1 MNSWIGGAVALVLM
15 STATLLQ
22 AQGTKADYE
31 RFDKIGGI
39 TGGKVFRTKVQP
51 HWLAG
56 TKCFWYRND
65 LGHGRKNF
73 VFVDAASGN
82 RKSAFDHDRLA
93 KDLAKETGKAFDAHK
108 LPFDAIEYKK
118 ADGDE
123 KGLLEEA
130 IYFKAEGKSW
140 KINLKDQSLTQETP
154 GSGKVSVLRG
164 IPAPR
169 QEASKL
175 LFSQPP
181 QPGAAA
187 TLPHEKPA
195 EPELQFP
202 QSHKEKKNG
211 VQKNGV
217 QKNAAQKE
225 EEKKV
230 EAFIKDHNVWLR
242 LGKDG
247 EEVALTT
254 DGKEGDGYQ
263 GNFQWSPDRRKLI
276 GFRHKKAQEH
286 IVHFVESSPKDQ
298 LQPKLH
304 SNSYLKPGDQIA
316 QTKPHL
322 FDIVEKKEVPL
333 DETLFANPWSIGSY
347 RWEKDSSRFTFY
359 YNQRGHGVVRIV
371 AIDSESGGVTALID
385 DTSKTFVNYAFYN
398 YRQFLESTNEMI
410 WMSERDGWNHLYLY
424 DFGSGQL
431 KNQITKG
438 PWIVRKVDRVDKA
451 RRQIWF
457 QAGGIY
463 PEQDPYYI
471 HHCRINFD
479 GTGLVRLTAGDGTHS
494 IEYSPDREF
503 IVDTYSRVDMP
514 PVNELRRVS
523 DGSLVCPLE
532 ESDASELEATVWQRP
547 ERFVAKGRDGKT
559 DIYGVI
565 YRPSNFDPN
574 KKYPVIEKIY
584 AGPHGSFVPKSF
596 SPCHGAQRWAE
607 LGFILVQIDGM
618 GTSHRSKAFHDV
630 CWKNVGDA
638 GFPDRILWIREAAKK
653 YPYMDI
659 SRVGIFGGSAGGQ
672 SSTGALLMHGDF
684 YKVAVSDCGCHDN
697 RMDKIWWNEAW
708 MGWPVGPEYAESSNV
723 THAHKLQGKLLLI
736 VGELDRN
743 VDPASTMQ
751 VVNALVKADR
761 DFDMLIIPGAGHGA
775 AGSAYGKRRQ
785 KDYFVRNLLGV
796 EPRWVP

>member
-1 MNSWIGGAVALVLM
+1 MKMSMSSLSAMNSWIGGAVALVLL
-15 STATLLQ
+15 STAAMLQ

-31 RFDKIGGI
+31 RFDKIGDI
-39 TGGKVFRTKVQP
+39 TGGKVFRAKVEA

-65 LGHGRKNF
+65 LGHGRKDF
-73 VFVDAASGN
+73 VFVDAAAGK
-82 RKSAFDHDRLA
+82 RKAAFDHERLA
-93 KDLAKETGKAFDAHK
+93 KDLAKATGKAFEAHK

-123 KGLLEEA
+123 KGLLGEA
-130 IYFKAEGKSW
+130 VYFKAVGKSW
-140 KINLKDQSLTQETP
+140 KINLKDQSLTEDTP
-154 GSGKVSVLRG
+154 GAGKASVLRG

-169 QEASKL
+169 QETSKL
-175 LFSQPP
+175 LFSQSP
-181 QPGAAA
+181 QPGAEAI
-187 TLPHEKPA
+187 LPHEKPA

-202 QSHKEKKNG
+202 QSPEAKKR
-211 VQKNGV
+211 
-217 QKNAAQKE
+217 AAQ
-225 EEKKV
+225 KV

-254 DGKEGDGYQ
+254 DGEEGDGYQ

-286 IVHFVESSPKDQ
+286 IVYFVESSPKDQ

-322 FDIVEKKEVPL
+322 FDIVGKKEIPL
-333 DETLFANPWSIGSY
+333 DETLFANPWSISSH

-359 YNQRGHGVVRIV
+359 YNQRGHGAVRIV
-371 AIDSESGGVTALID
+371 AIDAESGEVTALID
-385 DTSKTFVNYAFYN
+385 DTSKTFVNYSNYN
-398 YRQFLESTNEMI
+398 HRKLLESTNEMI

-438 PWIVRKVDRVDKA
+438 PWIVRKVDHVDAAK
-451 RRQIWF
+451 RQIWF
-457 QAGGIY
+457 QAGGIH

-471 HHCRINFD
+471 HYCRINFD
-479 GTGLVRLTAGDGTHS
+479 GTGLVKLTDGDGMHS

-532 ESDASELEATVWQRP
+532 NSEASELGATVWQRP

-565 YRPSNFDPN
+565 FRPSTFDPN

-607 LGFILVQIDGM
+607 LGFIVVQIDGM

-630 CWKNVGDA
+630 CWKNVGDG
-638 GFPDRILWIREAAKK
+638 GFPDRILWIKEAAKK

-659 SRVGIFGGSAGGQ
+659 RRVGIFGGSAGGQ
-672 SSTGALLMHGDF
+672 SSTGAVLMHGDF

-736 VGELDRN
+736 VGEMDRN

-761 DFDMLIIPGAGHGA
+761 DFDMLIIPGSGHGA

-796 EPRWVP
+796 EPRWEP

>member
-1 MNSWIGGAVALVLM
+1 MNSWIGGTVALVLM
-15 STATLLQ
+15 STATMLQ

-39 TGGKVFRTKVQP
+39 TGGKVFRTKVQA
-51 HWLAG
+51 HWLTG
-56 TKCFWYRND
+56 TKCFWYRNE

-73 VFVDAASGN
+73 VFVDAAAGK
-82 RKSAFDHDRLA
+82 RKVAFDHARLA
-93 KDLAKETGKAFDAHK
+93 KDLAKATGKAFDAHK

-118 ADGDE
+118 AVGDK
-123 KGLLEEA
+123 KGLLGEA
-130 IYFKAEGKSW
+130 VYFKAEGKSW
-140 KINLKDQSLTQETP
+140 KINLKDQSLTEDTP
-154 GSGKVSVLRG
+154 GPGKKVSVLRG

-169 QEASKL
+169 QGASKL
-175 LFSQPP
+175 LFSQSP
-181 QPGAAA
+181 QPGAEA

-202 QSHKEKKNG
+202 QSPKEKKD
-211 VQKNGV
+211 
-217 QKNAAQKE
+217 AARKE
-225 EEKKV
+225 AAKKV

-254 DGKEGDGYQ
+254 DGEEGDGYQ

-304 SNSYLKPGDQIA
+304 SNSYLKPGDEIA

-322 FDIVEKKEVPL
+322 FDIVGKKEVPL
-333 DETLFANPWSIGSY
+333 DETLFANPWSIGSH

-359 YNQRGHGVVRIV
+359 YNQRGHDVVRIV
-371 AIDSESGGVTALID
+371 AIDAGSGEVTALID
-385 DTSKTFVNYAFYN
+385 DPSKTFVNYSNYN
-398 YRQFLESTNEMI
+398 HRQLLESTNEMI
-410 WMSERDGWNHLYLY
+410 WMSERDGWNHLYLF

-438 PWIVRKVDRVDKA
+438 PWIVRKVDRVDTAK
-451 RRQIWF
+451 RQIWF

-471 HHCRINFD
+471 HYCRINFD
-479 GTGLVRLTAGDGTHS
+479 GTGLVKLTAGDGTHS

-532 ESDASELEATVWQRP
+532 KSDASELEATVWQKP
-547 ERFVAKGRDGKT
+547 EHFVAKGRDGKT
-559 DIYGVI
+559 NIYGVI
-565 YRPSNFDPN
+565 YRPSNFDLN
-574 KKYPVIEKIY
+574 KKYPVIEQIY
-584 AGPHGSFVPKSF
+584 AGPHGSFVPKNF

-630 CWKNVGDA
+630 CWKNVGDG
-638 GFPDRILWIREAAKK
+638 GFPDRILWIKEAAKK
-653 YPYMDI
+653 YPYMDL

-672 SSTGALLMHGDF
+672 SSTGALLNHGDF

-796 EPRWVP
+796 EPRWEP

>member
-1 MNSWIGGAVALVLM
+1 MKTSILSLFALNFRIGAAVALVLM
-15 STATLLQ
+15 SNSTMLP

-39 TGGKVFRTKVQP
+39 TGGKVFRTRVEAN
-51 HWLAG
+51 WLAG
-56 TKCFWYRND
+56 TKCFWYRNE
-65 LGHGRKNF
+65 LGQGRKDF
-73 VFVDAASGN
+73 VFVDAAIGK
-82 RKSAFDHDRLA
+82 RKAAFDHERLA
-93 KDLAKETGKAFDAHK
+93 KDLAKVTGKAFEAHK
-108 LPFDAIEYKK
+108 LPFDAIKYKK

-123 KGLLEEA
+123 KGFLEEA
-130 IYFKAEGKSW
+130 VYFQAVGKSW
-140 KINLKDQSLTQETP
+140 KINLKDHSLTEDTP
-154 GSGKVSVLRG
+154 RKGKKVSALRG
-164 IPAPR
+164 IPDPR

-175 LFSQPP
+175 VFSKSPES
-181 QPGAAA
+181 GVET
-187 TLPHEKPA
+187 TLPHGKSA
-195 EPELQFP
+195 DRELQCP
-202 QSHKEKKNG
+202 QSP
-211 VQKNGV
+211 
-217 QKNAAQKE
+217 KE
-225 EEKKV
+225 EKL

-242 LGKDG
+242 LGKGG

-254 DGKEGDGYQ
+254 DGEEGDGYQ
-263 GNFQWSPDRRKLI
+263 GNFQWSPDRKKLI
-276 GFRHKKAQEH
+276 GFRHKKAQER

-304 SNSYLKPGDQIA
+304 SNRYLKPGDQIA

-322 FDIVEKKEVPL
+322 FDIVGKKEVPL
-333 DETLFANPWSIGSY
+333 DETLFANPWNIGSY

-359 YNQRGHGVVRIV
+359 YNQRGHDVVRIV
-371 AIDSESGGVTALID
+371 AIDAESGAVTALID
-385 DTSKTFVNYAFYN
+385 DPSQTFVNYSNYN
-398 YRQFLESTNEMI
+398 HRSLLESTNEMI
-410 WMSERDGWNHLYLY
+410 WMSERDGWNHLYLF
-424 DFGSGQL
+424 DFGSGKL

-438 PWIVRKVDRVDKA
+438 PWIVRKVDQVDTAK
-451 RRQIWF
+451 RQIWF

-479 GTGLVRLTAGDGTHS
+479 GTGLVKLTAGNGTHS
-494 IEYSPDREF
+494 IKYSPDREF
-503 IVDTYSRVDMP
+503 IIDTYSRVDMP

-523 DGSLVCPLE
+523 DGSLVCLLE
-532 ESDASELEATVWQRP
+532 KSDASELEATVWQRP
-547 ERFVAKGRDGKT
+547 EHFVAKGRDGKT

-565 YRPSNFDPN
+565 YRPSTFDPN

-584 AGPHGSFVPKSF
+584 AGPHGSFVPKNF
-596 SPCHGAQRWAE
+596 SSCHGAQRWAE
-607 LGFILVQIDGM
+607 LGFIVVQIDGM

-630 CWKNVGDA
+630 CWKNVGDS
-638 GFPDRILWIREAAKK
+638 GFPDRILWIKKAAKK

-672 SSTGALLMHGDF
+672 SSTRALLMHGDF

-796 EPRWVP
+796 EPRWEQ

>member
-1 MNSWIGGAVALVLM
+1 MKKSILSLSALNFRIAAAVALVLISN
-15 STATLLQ
+15 STMLQ

-39 TGGKVFRTKVQP
+39 TGGKVFRTRVEAT
-51 HWLAG
+51 WLAG
-56 TKCFWYRND
+56 TKCFWYRNE
-65 LGHGRKNF
+65 LGQGRKDF
-73 VFVDAASGN
+73 VFVDAAIGK
-82 RKSAFDHDRLA
+82 RKAAFDHERLA
-93 KDLAKETGKAFDAHK
+93 KDLAKVTGKAFEAHK
-108 LPFDAIEYKK
+108 LPFDAIKYKK

-123 KGLLEEA
+123 KGFLEEA
-130 IYFKAEGKSW
+130 VYFQAVGKSW
-140 KINLKDQSLTQETP
+140 KINLKDHSLTEDTP
-154 GSGKVSVLRG
+154 RKGKKVSALRG
-164 IPAPR
+164 IPGPR

-175 LFSQPP
+175 VFSQSPES
-181 QPGAAA
+181 GVEA
-187 TLPHEKPA
+187 TLPHEKSA
-195 EPELQFP
+195 DPELQFP
-202 QSHKEKKNG
+202 QSPKDEKL
-211 VQKNGV
+211 
-217 QKNAAQKE
+217 
-225 EEKKV
+225 

-242 LGKDG
+242 QGKGG

-254 DGKEGDGYQ
+254 DGEEGDGYQ
-263 GNFQWSPDRRKLI
+263 GNFQWSPDRKKLI
-276 GFRHKKAQEH
+276 GFRHKKAQER

-304 SNSYLKPGDQIA
+304 SNRYLKPGDQIA

-322 FDIVEKKEVPL
+322 FDIVGKKEVPL
-333 DETLFANPWSIGSY
+333 DETLFANPWNIGSY

-359 YNQRGHGVVRIV
+359 YNQRGHDVVRIV
-371 AIDSESGGVTALID
+371 AIDAESGAVTALID
-385 DTSKTFVNYAFYN
+385 DPSQTFVNYSNYN
-398 YRQFLESTNEMI
+398 HRSLLESTNEMI
-410 WMSERDGWNHLYLY
+410 WMSERDGWNHLYLF
-424 DFGSGQL
+424 DFGSGKL

-438 PWIVRKVDRVDKA
+438 PWIVRKVDQVDTAK
-451 RRQIWF
+451 RQIWF

-471 HHCRINFD
+471 HYCRINFD
-479 GTGLVRLTAGDGTHS
+479 GTGLVKLTAGNGTHS
-494 IEYSPDREF
+494 IKYSPDREF
-503 IVDTYSRVDMP
+503 IIDTYSRVDMP

-523 DGSLVCPLE
+523 DGSLVCLLE
-532 ESDASELEATVWQRP
+532 KSDASELEATVWQRP
-547 ERFVAKGRDGKT
+547 EHFIAKGRDGKT

-565 YRPSNFDPN
+565 YRPSTFDPN

-596 SPCHGAQRWAE
+596 SSCHGAQRWAE
-607 LGFILVQIDGM
+607 LGFIVVQIDGM

-630 CWKNVGDA
+630 CWKNVGDS
-638 GFPDRILWIREAAKK
+638 GFPDRILWIKKAAKK

-659 SRVGIFGGSAGGQ
+659 NRVGIFGGSAGGQ
-672 SSTGALLMHGDF
+672 SSTRALLMHGDF

-796 EPRWVP
+796 EPRWEQ

>member
-1 MNSWIGGAVALVLM
+1 MKTSILSLSALNFRIGAAVVLVLISN
-15 STATLLQ
+15 STMLQ

-39 TGGKVFRTKVQP
+39 TGGKVFRTRVEAN
-51 HWLAG
+51 WLAG
-56 TKCFWYRND
+56 TKCFWYRNE
-65 LGHGRKNF
+65 LGQGRKDF
-73 VFVDAASGN
+73 VFVDAAIGK
-82 RKSAFDHDRLA
+82 RKAAFDHERLA
-93 KDLAKETGKAFDAHK
+93 NDLAKVTGKAFEAHK
-108 LPFDAIEYKK
+108 LPFDAIKYKK

-123 KGLLEEA
+123 KGFLEEA
-130 IYFKAEGKSW
+130 VYFQAVGKSW
-140 KINLKDQSLTQETP
+140 KINLKDHSLTEDTP
-154 GSGKVSVLRG
+154 RKGKKVSALRG
-164 IPAPR
+164 IPGPR

-175 LFSQPP
+175 VFSQSPES
-181 QPGAAA
+181 GVEA
-187 TLPHEKPA
+187 TLPHEKSA
-195 EPELQFP
+195 DPELQFP
-202 QSHKEKKNG
+202 QSPKDEKL
-211 VQKNGV
+211 
-217 QKNAAQKE
+217 
-225 EEKKV
+225 

-242 LGKDG
+242 LGKGG

-254 DGKEGDGYQ
+254 DGEEGDGYQ
-263 GNFQWSPDRRKLI
+263 GNFQWSPDRKKLI
-276 GFRHKKAQEH
+276 GFRHKKAQER

-304 SNSYLKPGDQIA
+304 SNRYLKPGDQIA

-322 FDIVEKKEVPL
+322 FDIVGKKEVPL
-333 DETLFANPWSIGSY
+333 DETLFANPWNIGSY

-359 YNQRGHGVVRIV
+359 YNQRGHDVVRIV
-371 AIDSESGGVTALID
+371 AIDAESGAVTALID
-385 DTSKTFVNYAFYN
+385 DPSQTFVNYSNYN
-398 YRQFLESTNEMI
+398 HRSLLESTNEMI
-410 WMSERDGWNHLYLY
+410 WMSERDGWNHLYLF
-424 DFGSGQL
+424 DFGSGKL

-438 PWIVRKVDRVDKA
+438 PWIVRKVDQVDTAK
-451 RRQIWF
+451 RQIWF

-471 HHCRINFD
+471 HYCRINFD
-479 GTGLVRLTAGDGTHS
+479 GTGLVKLTAGNGTHS

-503 IVDTYSRVDMP
+503 IIDTYSRVDMP

-523 DGSLVCPLE
+523 DGSLVCLLE
-532 ESDASELEATVWQRP
+532 KSDASELEATVWQRP
-547 ERFVAKGRDGKT
+547 EHFVAKGRDGKT

-565 YRPSNFDPN
+565 YRPSTFDPN

-596 SPCHGAQRWAE
+596 SSCHGAQRWAE
-607 LGFILVQIDGM
+607 LGFIVVQIDGM

-630 CWKNVGDA
+630 CWKNVGDS
-638 GFPDRILWIREAAKK
+638 GFPDRILWIKKAAKK

-659 SRVGIFGGSAGGQ
+659 NRVGIFGGSAGGQ
-672 SSTGALLMHGDF
+672 SSTRALLMHGDF

-796 EPRWVP
+796 EPRWEQ

>member
-1 MNSWIGGAVALVLM
+1 MKTSILSLSALNFRIGSAVALVLISN
-15 STATLLQ
+15 STMLQ

-39 TGGKVFRTKVQP
+39 TGGKVFRTRVEAN
-51 HWLAG
+51 WLTG
-56 TKCFWYRND
+56 TKCFWYRNE
-65 LGHGRKNF
+65 LGQGRKDF
-73 VFVDAASGN
+73 VFVDAAIGK
-82 RKSAFDHDRLA
+82 RKAAFDHERLA
-93 KDLAKETGKAFDAHK
+93 KDLAKVTGKAFEAHK
-108 LPFDAIEYKK
+108 LPFDAIKYKK

-123 KGLLEEA
+123 KGFLEEA
-130 IYFKAEGKSW
+130 VYFQAVGKSW
-140 KINLKDQSLTQETP
+140 KINLKDHSLTEDTLRK
-154 GSGKVSVLRG
+154 GKKVSALRG
-164 IPAPR
+164 IPGPR

-175 LFSQPP
+175 VFSQSPES
-181 QPGAAA
+181 GVEA
-187 TLPHEKPA
+187 TLPHEKSA
-195 EPELQFP
+195 DPELQFP
-202 QSHKEKKNG
+202 QSPKDEKL
-211 VQKNGV
+211 
-217 QKNAAQKE
+217 
-225 EEKKV
+225 

-242 LGKDG
+242 QGKGG

-254 DGKEGDGYQ
+254 DGEEGDGYQ
-263 GNFQWSPDRRKLI
+263 GNFQWSPDRKKLI
-276 GFRHKKAQEH
+276 GFRHKKAQER

-304 SNSYLKPGDQIA
+304 SNRYLKPGDQIA

-322 FDIVEKKEVPL
+322 FDIVGKKEVPL
-333 DETLFANPWSIGSY
+333 DETLFANPWNIGSY

-359 YNQRGHGVVRIV
+359 YNQRGHDVVRIV
-371 AIDSESGGVTALID
+371 AIDAESGAVTALID
-385 DTSKTFVNYAFYN
+385 DPSQTFVNYSNYN
-398 YRQFLESTNEMI
+398 HRSLLESTNEMI
-410 WMSERDGWNHLYLY
+410 WMSERDGWNHLYFF
-424 DFGSGQL
+424 DFGSGKL

-438 PWIVRKVDRVDKA
+438 PWIVRKVDKVDTAK
-451 RRQIWF
+451 RQIWF

-471 HHCRINFD
+471 HYCRINFD
-479 GTGLVRLTAGDGTHS
+479 GTGLVKLTAGNGTHS
-494 IEYSPDREF
+494 IKYSPDREF
-503 IVDTYSRVDMP
+503 IIDTYSRVDMP

-523 DGSLVCPLE
+523 DGSLVCLLE
-532 ESDASELEATVWQRP
+532 KSDASELEATVWQRP
-547 ERFVAKGRDGKT
+547 EHFVAKGRDGKT

-565 YRPSNFDPN
+565 YRPSTFDPK

-596 SPCHGAQRWAE
+596 SSCHGAQRWAE
-607 LGFILVQIDGM
+607 LGFIVVQIDGM

-630 CWKNVGDA
+630 CWKNVGDS
-638 GFPDRILWIREAAKK
+638 GFPDRILWIKKAAKE

-659 SRVGIFGGSAGGQ
+659 NRVGIFGGSAGGQ
-672 SSTGALLMHGDF
+672 SSTRALLMHGDF

-796 EPRWVP
+796 EPRWEQ

>member
-1 MNSWIGGAVALVLM
+1 MKTSILSLFALNFRIGAAVALVLM
-15 STATLLQ
+15 SNSTMLP

-39 TGGKVFRTKVQP
+39 TGGKVFRTRVEAN
-51 HWLAG
+51 WLAG
-56 TKCFWYRND
+56 TKCFWYRNE
-65 LGHGRKNF
+65 LGQGRKDF
-73 VFVDAASGN
+73 VFVDAAIGK
-82 RKSAFDHDRLA
+82 RKAAFDHERLA
-93 KDLAKETGKAFDAHK
+93 KDLAKVTGKAFEAHK
-108 LPFDAIEYKK
+108 LPFDAIKYKK

-123 KGLLEEA
+123 KGFLEEA
-130 IYFKAEGKSW
+130 VYFQAVGKSW
-140 KINLKDQSLTQETP
+140 KINLKDHSLTEDTP
-154 GSGKVSVLRG
+154 RKGKKVSALRE
-164 IPAPR
+164 IPDPR

-175 LFSQPP
+175 VFSQSPES
-181 QPGAAA
+181 GVET
-187 TLPHEKPA
+187 TLPHGKSA
-195 EPELQFP
+195 DRELQFP
-202 QSHKEKKNG
+202 QSP
-211 VQKNGV
+211 
-217 QKNAAQKE
+217 KE
-225 EEKKV
+225 EKLK
-230 EAFIKDHNVWLR
+230 AFIKDHNVWLR
-242 LGKDG
+242 LGKGG

-254 DGKEGDGYQ
+254 DGEEGDGYQ
-263 GNFQWSPDRRKLI
+263 GNFQWSPDRKKLI
-276 GFRHKKAQEH
+276 GFRHKKAQER

-304 SNSYLKPGDQIA
+304 SNRYLKPGDQIA

-322 FDIVEKKEVPL
+322 FDIVGKKEVPL
-333 DETLFANPWSIGSY
+333 DETLFANPWNIGSY

-359 YNQRGHGVVRIV
+359 YNQRGHDVVRIV
-371 AIDSESGGVTALID
+371 AIDAESGAVTALID
-385 DTSKTFVNYAFYN
+385 DPSQTFVNYSNYN
-398 YRQFLESTNEMI
+398 HRSLLESTNEMI
-410 WMSERDGWNHLYLY
+410 WMSERDGWNHLYLF
-424 DFGSGQL
+424 DFGSGKL

-438 PWIVRKVDRVDKA
+438 PWIVRKVDQVDTAK
-451 RRQIWF
+451 RQIWF

-479 GTGLVRLTAGDGTHS
+479 GTGLVKLTAGNGTHS
-494 IEYSPDREF
+494 IKYSPDREF
-503 IVDTYSRVDMP
+503 IIDTYSRVDMP

-523 DGSLVCPLE
+523 DGSLVCLLE
-532 ESDASELEATVWQRP
+532 KSDASELEATVWQRP
-547 ERFVAKGRDGKT
+547 EHFVAKGRDGKT

-565 YRPSNFDPN
+565 YRPSTFDPN

-584 AGPHGSFVPKSF
+584 AGPHGSFVPKNF
-596 SPCHGAQRWAE
+596 SSCHGAQRWAE
-607 LGFILVQIDGM
+607 LGFIVVQIDGM

-630 CWKNVGDA
+630 CWKNVGDS
-638 GFPDRILWIREAAKK
+638 GFPDRILWIKKAAKK

-672 SSTGALLMHGDF
+672 SSTRALLMHGDF

-796 EPRWVP
+796 EPRWEQ

>member
-1 MNSWIGGAVALVLM
+1 MKTSILSLSALNFRIGSSVALVLISN
-15 STATLLQ
+15 STMLQ

-39 TGGKVFRTKVQP
+39 TGGKVFRTRVEAN
-51 HWLAG
+51 WLTG
-56 TKCFWYRND
+56 TKCFWYRNE
-65 LGHGRKNF
+65 LGQGRKDF
-73 VFVDAASGN
+73 VFVDAAIGK
-82 RKSAFDHDRLA
+82 RKAAFDHERLA
-93 KDLAKETGKAFDAHK
+93 KDLAKVTGKAFEAHK
-108 LPFDAIEYKK
+108 LPFDAIKYKK

-123 KGLLEEA
+123 KGFLEEA
-130 IYFKAEGKSW
+130 VYFQAVGKSW
-140 KINLKDQSLTQETP
+140 KINLKDHSLTEDTLRK
-154 GSGKVSVLRG
+154 GKKVSALRG
-164 IPAPR
+164 IPGPR

-175 LFSQPP
+175 VFSQSPES
-181 QPGAAA
+181 GVEA
-187 TLPHEKPA
+187 TLPHEKSA
-195 EPELQFP
+195 DPELQFP
-202 QSHKEKKNG
+202 QSP
-211 VQKNGV
+211 
-217 QKNAAQKE
+217 KE
-225 EEKKV
+225 EKL

-242 LGKDG
+242 LGKGG

-254 DGKEGDGYQ
+254 DGEEGDGYQ
-263 GNFQWSPDRRKLI
+263 GNFQWSPDRKKLI
-276 GFRHKKAQEH
+276 GFRHKKAQER

-304 SNSYLKPGDQIA
+304 SNRYLKPGDQIA

-322 FDIVEKKEVPL
+322 FDIVGKKEVPL
-333 DETLFANPWSIGSY
+333 DETLFANPWNIGSY

-359 YNQRGHGVVRIV
+359 YNQRGHDVVRIV
-371 AIDSESGGVTALID
+371 AIDAESGAVTALID
-385 DTSKTFVNYAFYN
+385 DPSQTFVNYSNYN
-398 YRQFLESTNEMI
+398 HRSLLESTNEMI
-410 WMSERDGWNHLYLY
+410 WMSERDGWNHLYFF
-424 DFGSGQL
+424 DFGSGKL

-438 PWIVRKVDRVDKA
+438 PWIVRKVDKVDTAK
-451 RRQIWF
+451 RQIWF

-471 HHCRINFD
+471 HYCRINFD
-479 GTGLVRLTAGDGTHS
+479 GTGLVKLTAGNGTHS
-494 IEYSPDREF
+494 IKYSPDREF
-503 IVDTYSRVDMP
+503 IIDTYSRVDMP

-523 DGSLVCPLE
+523 DGSLVCLLE
-532 ESDASELEATVWQRP
+532 KSDASELEATVWQRP
-547 ERFVAKGRDGKT
+547 EHFVAKGRDGKT

-565 YRPSNFDPN
+565 YRPSTFDPK

-596 SPCHGAQRWAE
+596 SSCHGAQRWAE
-607 LGFILVQIDGM
+607 LGFIVVQIDGM

-630 CWKNVGDA
+630 CWKNVGDS
-638 GFPDRILWIREAAKK
+638 GFPDRILWIKKAAKE

-659 SRVGIFGGSAGGQ
+659 NRVGIFGGSAGGQ
-672 SSTGALLMHGDF
+672 SSTRALLMHGDF

-796 EPRWVP
+796 EPRWEQ

>member
-1 MNSWIGGAVALVLM
+1 MALVLISN
-15 STATLLQ
+15 STMLQ

-39 TGGKVFRTKVQP
+39 TGGKVFRTRVEAN
-51 HWLAG
+51 WLTG
-56 TKCFWYRND
+56 TKCFWYRNE
-65 LGHGRKNF
+65 LGQGRKDF
-73 VFVDAASGN
+73 VFVDAAIGK
-82 RKSAFDHDRLA
+82 RKAAFDHERLA
-93 KDLAKETGKAFDAHK
+93 KDLTKVTGKAFEAHK
-108 LPFDAIEYKK
+108 LPFDAIKYKK

-123 KGLLEEA
+123 KGFLEEA
-130 IYFKAEGKSW
+130 VYFQAVGKSW
-140 KINLKDQSLTQETP
+140 KINLKDHSLTEDTLRK
-154 GSGKVSVLRG
+154 SKKVSALRG
-164 IPAPR
+164 IPGPR

-175 LFSQPP
+175 VFSQSPES
-181 QPGAAA
+181 GVEA
-187 TLPHEKPA
+187 TLPHEKSA
-195 EPELQFP
+195 DPELQFP
-202 QSHKEKKNG
+202 QSPKDEKL
-211 VQKNGV
+211 
-217 QKNAAQKE
+217 
-225 EEKKV
+225 

-242 LGKDG
+242 LGKGG

-254 DGKEGDGYQ
+254 DGEEGDGYQ
-263 GNFQWSPDRRKLI
+263 SNFQWSPDRKKLI
-276 GFRHKKAQEH
+276 GFRHKKARER

-304 SNSYLKPGDQIA
+304 SNLYLKPGDQIA

-322 FDIVEKKEVPL
+322 FDIVGKKEVPL
-333 DETLFANPWSIGSY
+333 DETLFANPWNIGSY

-359 YNQRGHGVVRIV
+359 YNQRGHDVVRIV
-371 AIDSESGGVTALID
+371 AIDAESGAVTALID
-385 DTSKTFVNYAFYN
+385 DPSQTFVNYSNYN
-398 YRQFLESTNEMI
+398 HRSLLESTNEMI
-410 WMSERDGWNHLYLY
+410 WMSERDGWNHLYLF
-424 DFGSGQL
+424 DFGSGKL

-438 PWIVRKVDRVDKA
+438 PWIVRKVDKVDTAK
-451 RRQIWF
+451 RQIWF

-479 GTGLVRLTAGDGTHS
+479 GTGLVKLTAGNGTHS
-494 IEYSPDREF
+494 IKYSPDREF
-503 IVDTYSRVDMP
+503 IIDTYSRVDMP

-523 DGSLVCPLE
+523 DGSLVCLLE
-532 ESDASELEATVWQRP
+532 KSDASELEATVWQRP
-547 ERFVAKGRDGKT
+547 EHFVAKGRDGKT

-565 YRPSNFDPN
+565 YRPSTFDPN

-596 SPCHGAQRWAE
+596 SSCHGAQRWAE
-607 LGFILVQIDGM
+607 LGFIVVQIDGM

-630 CWKNVGDA
+630 CWKNVGDS
-638 GFPDRILWIREAAKK
+638 GFPDRILWIKKAAKK

-659 SRVGIFGGSAGGQ
+659 NRVGIFGGSAGGQ
-672 SSTGALLMHGDF
+672 SSTRALLMHGDF

-796 EPRWVP
+796 EPRWEQ

>member
-1 MNSWIGGAVALVLM
+1 MKTSILSLSALNLRIGSAVALVLISN
-15 STATLLQ
+15 STMLQ

-39 TGGKVFRTKVQP
+39 TGGKVFRTRVEAN
-51 HWLAG
+51 WLAG
-56 TKCFWYRND
+56 TKCFWYRNE
-65 LGHGRKNF
+65 LGQGRKDF
-73 VFVDAASGN
+73 VFVDAAIGK
-82 RKSAFDHDRLA
+82 RKAAFDHERLA
-93 KDLAKETGKAFDAHK
+93 KDLAKVTGKAFEAHK
-108 LPFDAIEYKK
+108 LPFDAIKYKK

-123 KGLLEEA
+123 KGFLEEA
-130 IYFKAEGKSW
+130 VYFQAVGKSW
-140 KINLKDQSLTQETP
+140 KINLKDHSLTEDTP
-154 GSGKVSVLRG
+154 RKGKKVSALRG
-164 IPAPR
+164 IPGPR

-175 LFSQPP
+175 VFSQSPES
-181 QPGAAA
+181 GVEA
-187 TLPHEKPA
+187 TLPHEKSA
-195 EPELQFP
+195 DPELQFP
-202 QSHKEKKNG
+202 QSP
-211 VQKNGV
+211 
-217 QKNAAQKE
+217 KE
-225 EEKKV
+225 EKL

-242 LGKDG
+242 LGKGG

-254 DGKEGDGYQ
+254 DGEEGDGYQ
-263 GNFQWSPDRRKLI
+263 GNFQWSPDRKKLI
-276 GFRHKKAQEH
+276 GFRHKKAQER

-304 SNSYLKPGDQIA
+304 SNRYLKPGDQIA

-322 FDIVEKKEVPL
+322 FDIVGKKEVPL
-333 DETLFANPWSIGSY
+333 DETLFANPWNIGSY

-359 YNQRGHGVVRIV
+359 YNQRGHDVVRIV
-371 AIDSESGGVTALID
+371 AIDAESGAVTALID
-385 DTSKTFVNYAFYN
+385 DPSQTFVNYSNYN
-398 YRQFLESTNEMI
+398 HRSLLESTNEMI
-410 WMSERDGWNHLYLY
+410 WMSERDGWNHLYLF
-424 DFGSGQL
+424 DFGSGKL

-438 PWIVRKVDRVDKA
+438 PWIVRKVDQVDTAK
-451 RRQIWF
+451 RQIWF

-471 HHCRINFD
+471 HYCRINFD
-479 GTGLVRLTAGDGTHS
+479 GTGLVKLTAGNGTHS
-494 IEYSPDREF
+494 IKYSPDREF
-503 IVDTYSRVDMP
+503 IIDTYSRVDMP

-523 DGSLVCPLE
+523 DGSLVCLLE
-532 ESDASELEATVWQRP
+532 NSDASELEATVWQRP
-547 ERFVAKGRDGKT
+547 EHFIAKGRDGKT

-565 YRPSNFDPN
+565 YRPSTFDPN

-596 SPCHGAQRWAE
+596 SSCHGAQRWAE
-607 LGFILVQIDGM
+607 LGFIVVQIDGM

-630 CWKNVGDA
+630 CWKNVGDS
-638 GFPDRILWIREAAKK
+638 GFPDRILWIKKAAKK

-659 SRVGIFGGSAGGQ
+659 NRVGIFGGSAGGQ
-672 SSTGALLMHGDF
+672 SSTRALLMHGDF

-796 EPRWVP
+796 EPRWEQ

>member
-1 MNSWIGGAVALVLM
+1 MKTSILSLSALNFRIGSAVALVLISN
-15 STATLLQ
+15 STMLQ

-39 TGGKVFRTKVQP
+39 TGGKVFRTRVEAN
-51 HWLAG
+51 WLTG
-56 TKCFWYRND
+56 TKCFWYRNE
-65 LGHGRKNF
+65 LGQGRKDF
-73 VFVDAASGN
+73 VFVDAAIGK
-82 RKSAFDHDRLA
+82 RKAAFDHERLA
-93 KDLAKETGKAFDAHK
+93 KDLAKVTGKAFEAHK
-108 LPFDAIEYKK
+108 LPFDAIKYKK

-123 KGLLEEA
+123 KGFLEEA
-130 IYFKAEGKSW
+130 VYFQAVGKSW
-140 KINLKDQSLTQETP
+140 KINLKDHSLTEDTP
-154 GSGKVSVLRG
+154 RKGKKVSALRG
-164 IPAPR
+164 IPGPR

-175 LFSQPP
+175 VFSQSPES
-181 QPGAAA
+181 GVEA
-187 TLPHEKPA
+187 TLPHEKSA
-195 EPELQFP
+195 DPELQFP
-202 QSHKEKKNG
+202 QSPKDEKL
-211 VQKNGV
+211 
-217 QKNAAQKE
+217 
-225 EEKKV
+225 

-242 LGKDG
+242 QGKGG

-254 DGKEGDGYQ
+254 DGEEGDGYQ
-263 GNFQWSPDRRKLI
+263 GNFQWSPDRKKLI
-276 GFRHKKAQEH
+276 GFRHKKAQER

-304 SNSYLKPGDQIA
+304 SNRYLKPGDQIA

-322 FDIVEKKEVPL
+322 FDIVGKKEVPL
-333 DETLFANPWSIGSY
+333 DETLFANPWNIGSY

-359 YNQRGHGVVRIV
+359 YNQRGHDVVRIV
-371 AIDSESGGVTALID
+371 AIDAESGAVTALID
-385 DTSKTFVNYAFYN
+385 DPSQTFVNYSNYN
-398 YRQFLESTNEMI
+398 HRSLLESTNEMI
-410 WMSERDGWNHLYLY
+410 WMSERDGWNHLYFF
-424 DFGSGQL
+424 DFGSGKL

-438 PWIVRKVDRVDKA
+438 PWIVRKVDKVDTAK
-451 RRQIWF
+451 RQIWF

-471 HHCRINFD
+471 HYCRINFD
-479 GTGLVRLTAGDGTHS
+479 GTGLVKLTAGNGTHS
-494 IEYSPDREF
+494 IKYSPDREF
-503 IVDTYSRVDMP
+503 IIDTYSRVDMP

-523 DGSLVCPLE
+523 DGSLVCLLE
-532 ESDASELEATVWQRP
+532 KSDASELEATVWQRP
-547 ERFVAKGRDGKT
+547 EHFVAKGRDGKT

-565 YRPSNFDPN
+565 YRPSTFDPK

-596 SPCHGAQRWAE
+596 SSCHGAQRWAE
-607 LGFILVQIDGM
+607 LGFIVVQIDGM

-630 CWKNVGDA
+630 CWKNVGDS
-638 GFPDRILWIREAAKK
+638 GFPDRILWIKKAAKK

-659 SRVGIFGGSAGGQ
+659 NRVGIFGGSAGGQ
-672 SSTGALLMHGDF
+672 SSTRALLMHGDF

-796 EPRWVP
+796 EPRWEQ

>member
-1 MNSWIGGAVALVLM
+1 MKTSILSLSALNFRIAAAVALVLISN
-15 STATLLQ
+15 STMLQ

-39 TGGKVFRTKVQP
+39 TGGKVFRTRVEAN
-51 HWLAG
+51 WLAG
-56 TKCFWYRND
+56 TKCFWYRNE
-65 LGHGRKNF
+65 LGQGRKDF
-73 VFVDAASGN
+73 VFVDAAIGK
-82 RKSAFDHDRLA
+82 RKAAFDHERLA
-93 KDLAKETGKAFDAHK
+93 KGLAKVTGKAYEAHN
-108 LPFDAIEYKK
+108 LPFDANNNEK

-123 KGLLEEA
+123 KGFLEEA
-130 IYFKAEGKSW
+130 VYFQAIGKSW
-140 KINLKDQSLTQETP
+140 KINLKDHSLTEDTP
-154 GSGKVSVLRG
+154 RKGKKVSALRG
-164 IPAPR
+164 IPGPR

-175 LFSQPP
+175 VFSQSPES
-181 QPGAAA
+181 GVEA
-187 TLPHEKPA
+187 TLPHEKSA
-195 EPELQFP
+195 DPELQFP
-202 QSHKEKKNG
+202 QSP
-211 VQKNGV
+211 
-217 QKNAAQKE
+217 KE
-225 EEKKV
+225 EKL

-242 LGKDG
+242 LGKGG

-254 DGKEGDGYQ
+254 DGEEGDGYQ
-263 GNFQWSPDRRKLI
+263 GNFQWSPDRKKLI
-276 GFRHKKAQEH
+276 GFRHKKAQER

-304 SNSYLKPGDQIA
+304 SNRYLKPGDQIA

-322 FDIVEKKEVPL
+322 FDIVGKKEVPL
-333 DETLFANPWSIGSY
+333 DETLFANPWNIGSY

-359 YNQRGHGVVRIV
+359 YNQRGHDVVRIV
-371 AIDSESGGVTALID
+371 AIDAESGAVTALID
-385 DTSKTFVNYAFYN
+385 DPSQTFVNYSNYN
-398 YRQFLESTNEMI
+398 HRSLLESTNEMI
-410 WMSERDGWNHLYLY
+410 WMSERDGWNHLYLF
-424 DFGSGQL
+424 DFGSGKL

-438 PWIVRKVDRVDKA
+438 PWIVRKVDKVDTAK
-451 RRQIWF
+451 RQIWF

-471 HHCRINFD
+471 HYCRINFD
-479 GTGLVRLTAGDGTHS
+479 GTGLVKLTAGNGTHS
-494 IEYSPDREF
+494 IKYSPDREF
-503 IVDTYSRVDMP
+503 IIDTYSRVDMP

-523 DGSLVCPLE
+523 DGSLVCLLE
-532 ESDASELEATVWQRP
+532 KSDASELEATVWQRP
-547 ERFVAKGRDGKT
+547 EHFIAKGRDGKT

-565 YRPSNFDPN
+565 YRPSTFDPN

-596 SPCHGAQRWAE
+596 SSCHGAQRWAE
-607 LGFILVQIDGM
+607 LGFIVVQIDGM

-630 CWKNVGDA
+630 CWKNVGDS
-638 GFPDRILWIREAAKK
+638 GFPDRILWIKKAAKK

-659 SRVGIFGGSAGGQ
+659 NRVGIFGGSAGGQ
-672 SSTGALLMHGDF
+672 SSTRALLMHGDF

-796 EPRWVP
+796 EPRWEQ

>member
-1 MNSWIGGAVALVLM
+1 MKTSILSLSALNFRIGSAVALVLISN
-15 STATLLQ
+15 STMLQ

-39 TGGKVFRTKVQP
+39 TGGKVFRTRVEAN
-51 HWLAG
+51 WLTG
-56 TKCFWYRND
+56 TKCFWYRNE
-65 LGHGRKNF
+65 LGQGRKDF
-73 VFVDAASGN
+73 VFVDAAIGK
-82 RKSAFDHDRLA
+82 RKAAFDHERLA
-93 KDLAKETGKAFDAHK
+93 KDLAKVTGKAFEAHK
-108 LPFDAIEYKK
+108 LPFDAIKYKK

-123 KGLLEEA
+123 KGFLEEA
-130 IYFKAEGKSW
+130 VYFQAVGKSW
-140 KINLKDQSLTQETP
+140 KINLKDHSLTEDTLRK
-154 GSGKVSVLRG
+154 GKKVSALRG
-164 IPAPR
+164 IPGPR

-175 LFSQPP
+175 VFSQSPES
-181 QPGAAA
+181 GVEA
-187 TLPHEKPA
+187 TLPHEKSA
-195 EPELQFP
+195 DPELQFP
-202 QSHKEKKNG
+202 QSPKDEKL
-211 VQKNGV
+211 
-217 QKNAAQKE
+217 
-225 EEKKV
+225 

-242 LGKDG
+242 QGKGG

-263 GNFQWSPDRRKLI
+263 GNFQWSPDRKKLI
-276 GFRHKKAQEH
+276 GFRHKKAQER

-304 SNSYLKPGDQIA
+304 SNRYLKPGDQIA

-322 FDIVEKKEVPL
+322 FDIVGKKEVPL
-333 DETLFANPWSIGSY
+333 DETLFANPWNIGSY

-359 YNQRGHGVVRIV
+359 YNQRGHDVVRIV
-371 AIDSESGGVTALID
+371 AIDAESGAVTALID
-385 DTSKTFVNYAFYN
+385 DPSQTFVNYSNYN
-398 YRQFLESTNEMI
+398 HRSLLESTNEMI
-410 WMSERDGWNHLYLY
+410 WMSERDGWNHLYLF
-424 DFGSGQL
+424 DFGSGKL

-438 PWIVRKVDRVDKA
+438 PWIVRKVDKVDTAK
-451 RRQIWF
+451 RQIWF

-471 HHCRINFD
+471 HYCRINFD
-479 GTGLVRLTAGDGTHS
+479 GTGLVKLTAGNGTHS
-494 IEYSPDREF
+494 IKYSPDREF
-503 IVDTYSRVDMP
+503 IIDTYSRVDMP

-523 DGSLVCPLE
+523 DGSLVCLIE
-532 ESDASELEATVWQRP
+532 KSDASELEATVWQRP
-547 ERFVAKGRDGKT
+547 EHFVAKGRDGKT

-565 YRPSNFDPN
+565 YRPSTFDPK

-596 SPCHGAQRWAE
+596 SSCHGAQRWAE
-607 LGFILVQIDGM
+607 LGFIVVQIDGM

-630 CWKNVGDA
+630 CWKNVGDS
-638 GFPDRILWIREAAKK
+638 GFPDRILWIKKAAKE

-659 SRVGIFGGSAGGQ
+659 NRVGIFGGSAGGQ
-672 SSTGALLMHGDF
+672 SSTRALLMHGDF

-796 EPRWVP
+796 EPRWEQ

>member
-1 MNSWIGGAVALVLM
+1 MKTSILSLSALNFRIGAAVALVLM
-15 STATLLQ
+15 SNSTMLQ

-39 TGGKVFRTKVQP
+39 TGGKVFRTRVEAN
-51 HWLAG
+51 WLAG
-56 TKCFWYRND
+56 TKCFWYRNE
-65 LGHGRKNF
+65 LGQGRKDF
-73 VFVDAASGN
+73 VFVDAAIGK
-82 RKSAFDHDRLA
+82 RKAAFDHERLA
-93 KDLAKETGKAFDAHK
+93 KDLAKVTGKAFEAHK
-108 LPFDAIEYKK
+108 LPFDAIKYKK

-123 KGLLEEA
+123 KGFLEEA
-130 IYFKAEGKSW
+130 VYFQAVGKSW
-140 KINLKDQSLTQETP
+140 KINLKDHSLTEDTP
-154 GSGKVSVLRG
+154 RKGKKVSALRG
-164 IPAPR
+164 IPGPR
-169 QEASKL
+169 HEASKL
-175 LFSQPP
+175 VFSQSPES
-181 QPGAAA
+181 GVEA
-187 TLPHEKPA
+187 TLPHEKSA
-195 EPELQFP
+195 DPELQFP
-202 QSHKEKKNG
+202 QSP
-211 VQKNGV
+211 
-217 QKNAAQKE
+217 KE
-225 EEKKV
+225 EKL

-242 LGKDG
+242 LGKGG

-254 DGKEGDGYQ
+254 DGEEGDGYQ
-263 GNFQWSPDRRKLI
+263 GNFQWSPDRKKLI
-276 GFRHKKAQEH
+276 GFRHKKAQER

-304 SNSYLKPGDQIA
+304 SNRYLKPGDQIA

-322 FDIVEKKEVPL
+322 FDIVGKKEVPL
-333 DETLFANPWSIGSY
+333 DETLFANPWNIGSY

-359 YNQRGHGVVRIV
+359 YNQRGHDVVRIV
-371 AIDSESGGVTALID
+371 AIDAESGAVTALID
-385 DTSKTFVNYAFYN
+385 DPSQTFVNYSNYN
-398 YRQFLESTNEMI
+398 HRSLLESTNEMI
-410 WMSERDGWNHLYLY
+410 WMSERDGWNHLYLF
-424 DFGSGQL
+424 DFGSGKL

-438 PWIVRKVDRVDKA
+438 PWIVRKVDQVDTAK
-451 RRQIWF
+451 RQIWF

-479 GTGLVRLTAGDGTHS
+479 GTGLVKLTAGNGTHS
-494 IEYSPDREF
+494 IKYSPDREF
-503 IVDTYSRVDMP
+503 IIDTYSRVDMP

-523 DGSLVCPLE
+523 DGSLVCLLE
-532 ESDASELEATVWQRP
+532 KSDASELEATVWQRP
-547 ERFVAKGRDGKT
+547 EHFVAKGRDGKT

-565 YRPSNFDPN
+565 YRPSTFDPN

-596 SPCHGAQRWAE
+596 SSCHGAQRWAE
-607 LGFILVQIDGM
+607 LGFIVVQIDGM

-630 CWKNVGDA
+630 CWKNVGDS
-638 GFPDRILWIREAAKK
+638 GFPDRILWIKKAAKK

-659 SRVGIFGGSAGGQ
+659 NRVGIFGGSAGGQ
-672 SSTGALLMHGDF
+672 SSTRALLMHGDF

-708 MGWPVGPEYAESSNV
+708 MGWPVGPEYSESSNV
-723 THAHKLQGKLLLI
+723 THAHRLQGKLLLI

-796 EPRWVP
+796 EPRWEQ

>member
-1 MNSWIGGAVALVLM
+1 MKTSILSLSALNFRIGAAVALVLISN
-15 STATLLQ
+15 STMLQ

-39 TGGKVFRTKVQP
+39 TGGKVFRTRVEAN
-51 HWLAG
+51 WLTG
-56 TKCFWYRND
+56 TKCFWYRNE
-65 LGHGRKNF
+65 LGQGRKDF
-73 VFVDAASGN
+73 VFVDAAIGK
-82 RKSAFDHDRLA
+82 RKAAFDHERLA
-93 KDLAKETGKAFDAHK
+93 KDLAKVTGKAFEAHK
-108 LPFDAIEYKK
+108 LPFDAIKYKK

-123 KGLLEEA
+123 KGFLEEA
-130 IYFKAEGKSW
+130 VYFQAVGKSW
-140 KINLKDQSLTQETP
+140 KINLKDHSLTEDTLRK
-154 GSGKVSVLRG
+154 GKKVSALRG
-164 IPAPR
+164 IPGPR

-175 LFSQPP
+175 VFSQSPES
-181 QPGAAA
+181 GVEA
-187 TLPHEKPA
+187 TLPHEKSA
-195 EPELQFP
+195 DPELQFP
-202 QSHKEKKNG
+202 QSPKDEKL
-211 VQKNGV
+211 
-217 QKNAAQKE
+217 
-225 EEKKV
+225 

-242 LGKDG
+242 LGKGG

-254 DGKEGDGYQ
+254 DGEEGDGYQ
-263 GNFQWSPDRRKLI
+263 SNFQWSPDRKKLI
-276 GFRHKKAQEH
+276 GFRHKKAQER

-304 SNSYLKPGDQIA
+304 SNRYLKPGDQIA

-322 FDIVEKKEVPL
+322 FDIVGKKEVPL
-333 DETLFANPWSIGSY
+333 DETLFANPWNIGSY

-359 YNQRGHGVVRIV
+359 YNQRGHDVVRIV
-371 AIDSESGGVTALID
+371 AIDAESGAVTALID
-385 DTSKTFVNYAFYN
+385 DPSQTFVNYSNYN
-398 YRQFLESTNEMI
+398 HRSLLESTNEMI
-410 WMSERDGWNHLYLY
+410 WMSERDGWNHLYLF
-424 DFGSGQL
+424 DFGSGKL

-438 PWIVRKVDRVDKA
+438 PWIVRKVDQVDTAK
-451 RRQIWF
+451 RQIWF

-479 GTGLVRLTAGDGTHS
+479 GTGLVKLTAGNGTHS
-494 IEYSPDREF
+494 IKYSPDREF
-503 IVDTYSRVDMP
+503 IIDTYSRVDMP

-523 DGSLVCPLE
+523 DGSLVCLLE
-532 ESDASELEATVWQRP
+532 KSDASELEATVWQRP
-547 ERFVAKGRDGKT
+547 EHFVAKGRDGKT

-565 YRPSNFDPN
+565 YRPSTFDPN

-584 AGPHGSFVPKSF
+584 AGPHGSFVPKNF
-596 SPCHGAQRWAE
+596 SSCHGAQRWAE
-607 LGFILVQIDGM
+607 LGFIVVQIDGM

-630 CWKNVGDA
+630 CWKNVGDS
-638 GFPDRILWIREAAKK
+638 GFPDRILWIKKAAKK

-672 SSTGALLMHGDF
+672 SSTRALLMHGDF

-796 EPRWVP
+796 EPRWEQ

>member
-1 MNSWIGGAVALVLM
+1 MKTSILSLPAMNSWISGAVAFVLM
-15 STATLLQ
+15 STATMLQ
-22 AQGTKADYE
+22 AQGSKADYE

-39 TGGKVFRTKVQP
+39 TGGKVFRTKVEA

-73 VFVDAASGN
+73 LFVDASVGK
-82 RKSAFDHDRLA
+82 RKAAFDHERLA
-93 KDLAKETGKAFDAHK
+93 KDLAKASGKAFEAHK
-108 LPFDAIEYKK
+108 LPFDAIEYRK

-123 KGLLEEA
+123 KGLPGEA
-130 IYFKAEGKSW
+130 VYFKAVGKSW
-140 KINLKDQSLTQETP
+140 KINLKDQSLTEDTP
-154 GSGKVSVLRG
+154 GAGKKVSVIRG

-175 LFSQPP
+175 LFSQSP
-181 QPGAAA
+181 QPGAEA

-202 QSHKEKKNG
+202 QSL
-211 VQKNGV
+211 
-217 QKNAAQKE
+217 

-254 DGKEGDGYQ
+254 DGEEGDAYQ

-322 FDIVEKKEVPL
+322 FDIVGKKEVPL
-333 DETLFANPWSIGSY
+333 DETLFGNPWSIGSH

-359 YNQRGHGVVRIV
+359 YNQRGHGAVRIV
-371 AIDSESGGVTALID
+371 AIDAESGGVTALID
-385 DTSKTFVNYAFYN
+385 DTSKTFVNYSNYN
-398 YRQFLESTNEMI
+398 HRQLLESTNEMI

-438 PWIVRKVDRVDKA
+438 PWIVRKVDRVDTDK
-451 RRQIWF
+451 RQIWF

-471 HHCRINFD
+471 HYCRINFD
-479 GTGLVRLTAGDGTHS
+479 GTGLVKLTAGDGTHS

-503 IVDTYSRVDMP
+503 IVDRYSRVDMP

-532 ESDASELEATVWQRP
+532 ESEASELEATVWQRP
-547 ERFVAKGRDGKT
+547 ERFVAKGRDGRT

-565 YRPSNFDPN
+565 YRPSNVDPN

-638 GFPDRILWIREAAKK
+638 GFPDRIPWIKEAAKK

-659 SRVGIFGGSAGGQ
+659 NRVGIFGGSAGGQ
-672 SSTGALLMHGDF
+672 SSTGALLNHGDF

-796 EPRWVP
+796 EPRWEP